1 MPSDLRPPDRLQ
13 VTLVQLAK
21 LRRSRRKQGLRKK
34 LAGTAERPRLTVY
47 RSLKHIY
54 AQIVDDV
61 TGKTLAS
68 AGTIQDSVQG
78 AGNKEGAAIVGKT
91 LAQRAKDAG
100 VSQVALDRNGF
111 KFHGRIKALADAARE
126 GGLQF

>member
-1 MPSDLRPPDRLQ
+1 MQINELKQ
-13 VTLVQLAK
+13 

-68 AGTIQDSVQG
+68 AGTIQDGVQG
-78 AGNKEGAAIVGKT
+78 AGNKEGAAAVGKT

>member
-1 MPSDLRPPDRLQ
+1 MQINELKQ
-13 VTLVQLAK
+13 
-21 LRRSRRKQGLRKK
+21 LRRSRRKQGLRKRIV
-34 LAGTAERPRLTVY
+34 GTAEQPRLTVY

-68 AGTIQDSVQG
+68 AGTIQDHVEG
-78 AGNKEGAAIVGKT
+78 AGNKTGATTVGKQ
-91 LAQRAKDAG
+91 LAARAKEAG
-100 VSQVALDRNGF
+100 VSKVSLDRNGF
-111 KFHGRIKALADAARE
+111 KYHGRLKALADAARE